1 MYTLNYKSLNM
12 KAAVII
18 ILLIASLNTVAQKAF
33 EMEHYYGKTKNF
45 EIKLSLA
52 NGYILGSKIIKTDIK
67 TDKVVKYLP
76 NKIQG
81 ENTLSLV
88 FLPDINDKTIK
99 RRKRDNIILY
109 KMKDDYEMLPDKI
122 IGSYGVDLKTY
133 SFKLYKL
140 RTNH

>member
-1 MYTLNYKSLNM
+1 M

>member
-1 MYTLNYKSLNM
+1 M

-18 ILLIASLNTVAQKAF
+18 ILLIASLSTVAQKAF